1 MSRLTLKPVL
11 DTLLVLAIG
20 SIAVV
25 LVYDRVKPAAPPA
38 PAAHA
43 PAAPAPPAPP
53 ATVDPEDLAAVAA
66 AYRKNMAAYYAW
78 AGQRVGGFGAL
89 SRGEIEAALRQRE
102 RPFLYARARM
112 LDRYYDDQG
121 TLAGGVEK
129 RKAFAA
135 ACAAA
140 AKALEAP

>member
-11 DTLLVLAIG
+11 DTVLVLAIG
-20 SIAVV
+20 TIAVV
-25 LVYDRVKPAAPPA
+25 LVYDRVKPEPQKTAAAPVMTPVMTSPPVPA
-38 PAAHA
+38 R
-43 PAAPAPPAPP
+43 
-53 ATVDPEDLAAVAA
+53 TVDPEDLAAHAR
-66 AYRKNMAAYYAW
+66 AYRQGLAAYYAW

-89 SRGEIEAALRQRE
+89 SRGEIEAAMERLD

-112 LDRYYDDQG
+112 LDRSFDDRG
-121 TLAGGVEK
+121 NLTDRTG
-129 RKAFAA
+129 FAA